1 MSDPTS
7 LAEQA
12 LRDIHGLRTEFHGFR
27 GDFQAMRPTLDRVAE
42 QVGRFDER
50 FGAVVKTSND
60 QAEQIRALTEA
71 RERDRTERDR
81 DRAEVAQLRLE
92 VAQYKAANALPMKA
106 VIALGALILLAV
118 GGVVV
123 NNAVKPAAPQ
133 IIVQQPASV
142 HP

>member
-1 MSDPTS
+1 MSDPGS

-12 LRDIHGLRTEFHGFR
+12 LRDIHGLRTELHGFR

-60 QAEQIRALTEA
+60 QAEQIRALAEA
-71 RERDRTERDR
+71 RERDRADL
-81 DRAEVAQLRLE
+81 AQLRLE

-106 VIALGALILLAV
+106 IIAFGALILLAV

-123 NNAVKPAAPQ
+123 NNAVKPPTPQ
-133 IIVQQPASV
+133 IIVQQPVSA